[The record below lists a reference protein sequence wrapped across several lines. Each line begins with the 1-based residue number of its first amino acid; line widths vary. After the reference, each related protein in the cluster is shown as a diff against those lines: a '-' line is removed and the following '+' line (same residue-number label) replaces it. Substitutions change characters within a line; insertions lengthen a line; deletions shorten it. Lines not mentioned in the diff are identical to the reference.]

1 MPPFRA
7 STRAKERRFAYLPE
21 TPEIETDKLDE
32 DIHEELERGSGW
44 LLKAGGAVLFIATR
58 V

>member
-1 MPPFRA
+1 M
-7 STRAKERRFAYLPE
+7 PE

-32 DIHEELERGSGW
+32 NIHEELERGSGS